1 MSKFMSVKRYN
12 LGHLNIG
19 LLIINHLGSGVGTNR
34 KHWNCRKK
42 LKSELLGTNTSQ
54 SLTGEYL

>member
-19 LLIINHLGSGVGTNR
+19 LLIINHLGSGVGTNK
-34 KHWNCRKK
+34 KHWNCRK
-42 LKSELLGTNTSQ
+42 KSELLGTNTSQ
-54 SLTGEYL
+54 SLTREYL